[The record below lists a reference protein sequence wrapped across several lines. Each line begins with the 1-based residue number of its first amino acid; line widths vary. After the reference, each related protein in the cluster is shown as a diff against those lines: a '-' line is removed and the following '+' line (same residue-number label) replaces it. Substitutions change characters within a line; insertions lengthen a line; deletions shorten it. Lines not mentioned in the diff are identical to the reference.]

1 MMEIQVDRLT
11 LGQTIQALKKTSEGL
26 TRLEV
31 EFPDKYIIRKIMTMK
46 QLVDSL
52 NEQELIFE
60 GNGETS
66 YKS

>member
-1 MMEIQVDRLT
+1 MMAIQVDKLT

-52 NEQELIFE
+52 DEQELMFE

>member
-1 MMEIQVDRLT
+1 MAIQVDKLT

-60 GNGETS
+60 GNGETN

>member
-1 MMEIQVDRLT
+1 MCIRDR
-11 LGQTIQALKKTSEGL
+11 IQALKKTSEGL

-52 NEQELIFE
+52 DEPELILDRE
-60 GNGETS
+60 
-66 YKS
+66 

>member
-52 NEQELIFE
+52 NEQELMFE

>member
-1 MMEIQVDRLT
+1 MAIQVDRLT

-60 GNGETS
+60 GNGETN

>member
-1 MMEIQVDRLT
+1 MAIQVDILT

-46 QLVDSL
+46 QLVDHL
-52 NEQELIFE
+52 DEPELIFE
-60 GNGETS
+60 GNGETN

>member
-1 MMEIQVDRLT
+1 MEIQVDRLT
-11 LGQTIQALKKTSEGL
+11 LGQTIEALKKTSEGL

-52 NEQELIFE
+52 DEPELIFE
-60 GNGETS
+60 GNGETN

>member
-46 QLVDSL
+46 QLVDHL
-52 NEQELIFE
+52 DEPELIFE
-60 GNGETS
+60 GNGETN

>member
-31 EFPDKYIIRKIMTMK
+31 EFPDKYIIREIMTMK

-52 NEQELIFE
+52 NEQELAFE
-60 GNGETS
+60 GNGETN

>member
-1 MMEIQVDRLT
+1 MEIQVDRLT

-52 NEQELIFE
+52 NEQELAFE

>member
-1 MMEIQVDRLT
+1 MMAIQVDKLT

-52 NEQELIFE
+52 NEQELMFE